1 MTAERHSLHF
11 QSAPA
16 DPVDKW
22 EHDDKPRE
30 ECGVFGVFGSE
41 DASVLTA
48 LGLHGLQHRG
58 QEGCGIVSYDGDRF
72 YHERYL
78 GLVGE
83 HFAGGDVRP
92 QPVEPV
98 GVQVPFRTP
107 KRVLIRPGFPV
118 FGDVGF
124 VGHGD
129 PGRQALRVQARCS
142 QSARDAPDS
151 PFTQQPFL
159 ASRQMR

>member
-1 MTAERHSLHF
+1 MTAERPSLHF
-11 QSAPA
+11 QTAPG
-16 DPVDKW
+16 DPADKW

-58 QEGCGIVSYDGDRF
+58 QEGCGMVSYDGERF

-83 HFAGGDVRP
+83 HFAGSDV
-92 QPVEPV
+92 
-98 GVQVPFRTP
+98 P
-107 KRVLIRPGFPV
+107 KRMPRSERLDLPI
-118 FGDVGF
+118 DL
-124 VGHGD
+124 GH
-129 PGRQALRVQARCS
+129 
-142 QSARDAPDS
+142 
-151 PFTQQPFL
+151 
-159 ASRQMR
+159 